1 MKDQVSVDL
10 ATVSVLLKTGE
21 NAAPG
26 TPSEKAE
33 KDNSRVQPPAAT
45 PKPKA
50 RFVPASRWIRFQ
62 LWFNTYRYAL
72 MLCPQLVSH
81 QAGCSKF
88 FTFIV
93 LLQLSGM
100 IVAGL
105 GHFPYAHSNTGGIV
119 IGNILAGV
127 IVRNELFGRLLYLI
141 VNTFFAKV
149 SRVSVSYRV

>member
-1 MKDQVSVDL
+1 
-10 ATVSVLLKTGE
+10 
-21 NAAPG
+21 
-26 TPSEKAE
+26 
-33 KDNSRVQPPAAT
+33 
-45 PKPKA
+45 
-50 RFVPASRWIRFQ
+50 
-62 LWFNTYRYAL
+62 
-72 MLCPQLVSH
+72 VSH

-149 SRVSVSYRV
+149 GQIPFSYRVPLIQEYSGLPCGSDWLAHRCYSILVESTPAARFQLWVG